1 MELQARA
8 IQAVAAATEGGMF
21 TSRQKLNPYYAPCE
35 IFGAGGEQK
44 TPDLKEFL
52 MGADRGDPGDS
63 QKGQLFTML
72 GDRSDGKQR
81 NTGKWE

>member
-1 MELQARA
+1 MVPN
-8 IQAVAAATEGGMF
+8 QAVKGGAPGPGYTGSGYSNEGGMF

-52 MGADRGDPGDS
+52 MG
-63 QKGQLFTML
+63 Q
-72 GDRSDGKQR
+72 
-81 NTGKWE
+81 TGETQVIHKKANYLLC